1 MILPT
6 EQEARVSARLAAF
19 RVLPTTFGTTQGR
32 RTNLA
37 LTVTLSVVVIVQRPV
52 PLQAPDQRRNLDPL
66 AGFALRVT
74 DIPYP

>member
-6 EQEARVSARLAAF
+6 EQEACVSARLAAF

-37 LTVTLSVVVIVQRPV
+37 LTVTLSVVMIVQRPV
-52 PLQAPDQRRNLDPL
+52 PLQAPDQRRNLDPF
-66 AGFALRVT
+66 AGFGFRVT
-74 DIPYP
+74 DVPYP